1 MLSVNKGG
9 QLCQQ
14 REMGGGEPRWGR
26 FPTIGVNKHSQG
38 TDKREIS
45 LLVAEETRVQRTPW
59 KGWLLSSLERS
70 VWSQKEKCDK
80 RRQAAERTER
90 ATLSCTH
97 SFLSGCNRRI
107 CMCLFFSLYFTS
119 SFLLFSIYGR
129 RELHT
134 LY

>member
-1 MLSVNKGG
+1 MFTVNEGA

-14 REMGGGEPRWGR
+14 RGMGGGELRWGH

-38 TDKREIS
+38 TDKRDIS
-45 LLVAEETRVQRTPW
+45 LLMAEETRVERTPW

-70 VWSQKEKCDK
+70 VWSQKEKCDE

-90 ATLSCTH
+90 PLFLAPTLSCLDVRGGYACA
-97 SFLSGCNRRI
+97 S
-107 CMCLFFSLYFTS
+107 FFSFYFTS
-119 SFLLFSIYGR
+119 SFLLFSIYGKL
-129 RELHT
+129 ELHT